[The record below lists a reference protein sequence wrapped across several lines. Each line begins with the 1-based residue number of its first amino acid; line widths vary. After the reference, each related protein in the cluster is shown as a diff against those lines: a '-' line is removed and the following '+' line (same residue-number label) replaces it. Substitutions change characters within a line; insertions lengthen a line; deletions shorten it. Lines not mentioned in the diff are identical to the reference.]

1 VSDPPIAE
9 ISYSPLTTHHSL
21 THLARDFYLL
31 REISIMD
38 ELELR
43 GKWHEL
49 KGKAKQAHG
58 DLTDDDLRW
67 EEGKDEEFY
76 GRMQN
81 KLGKTRDQVIDWL
94 KSLGRR

>member
-1 VSDPPIAE
+1 MGFKN
-9 ISYSPLTTHHSL
+9 TT
-21 THLARDFYLL
+21 
-31 REISIMD
+31 MD

-49 KGKAKQAHG
+49 KGRAKQAHG

-76 GRMQN
+76 GRMQS

-94 KSLGRR
+94 RSLGR

>member
-1 VSDPPIAE
+1 
-9 ISYSPLTTHHSL
+9 
-21 THLARDFYLL
+21 
-31 REISIMD
+31 MD

-81 KLGKTRDQVIDWL
+81 KLGKTREGVIDWL
-94 KSLGRR
+94 RSLDKRP